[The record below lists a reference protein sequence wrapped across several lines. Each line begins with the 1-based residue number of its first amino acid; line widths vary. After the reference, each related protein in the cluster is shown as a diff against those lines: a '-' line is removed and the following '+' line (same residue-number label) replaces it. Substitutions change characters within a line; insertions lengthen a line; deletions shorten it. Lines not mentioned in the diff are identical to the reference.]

1 MKKYFIDEV
10 ETFAINTPVDA
21 TVELMGWEEFPIVYI
36 DNFYKNPDKVRN
48 LALRTPGTKNPRI
61 LGGVPGERVDIQ
73 FNLEHIW
80 PIWIEIAEN
89 VYGLKQEERKEFEM
103 SCMNTSFS
111 VNVTQSNHRRRL
123 PHIDLPDVKDRGW
136 AGLVYLNKP
145 KECKGGTG
153 FYTYKGQQVNPRQE
167 GIWGNKKE
175 DWWEQPPD
183 EHFVTDDVGPWAKM
197 HLAEMKYNRMIMY
210 PATVLHAPYD
220 KPGFFEG
227 DTYRLTQVFFLPV
240 I

>member
-1 MKKYFIDEV
+1 MKKYFIDEI

-21 TVELMGWEEFPIVYI
+21 TVELMGWEKFPIVYI

-61 LGGVPGERVDIQ
+61 LGGVPGERVDIS

-89 VYGLKQEERKEFEM
+89 VYGLEQKEKKAFEM
-103 SCMNTSFS
+103 SCMNISFS
-111 VNVTQSNHRRRL
+111 VNVTQSHYRRKK
-123 PHIDLPDVKDRGW
+123 PHIDLPDVSDRGW
-136 AGLVYLNKP
+136 AGVVYLNKP

-153 FYTYKGQQVNPRQE
+153 FYTYKGQQVNPRQD
-167 GIWGNKKE
+167 GIWQEEYVN
-175 DWWEQPPD
+175 DS
-183 EHFVTDDVGPWAKM
+183 VGPWELI

-210 PATVLHAPYD
+210 PANVLHTPYD
-220 KPGFFEG
+220 KEGFFT
-227 DTYRLTQVFFLPV
+227 DDVYRLVQAFFLPV

>member
-89 VYGLKQEERKEFEM
+89 VYGLKQEERKAFEM

-153 FYTYKGQQVNPRQE
+153 FYTYKGQQVNPLQSGVWR
-167 GIWGNKKE
+167 E
-175 DWWEQPPD
+175 D
-183 EHFVTDDVGPWAKM
+183 FVDDSIGPWDLI

-210 PATVLHAPYD
+210 PDNILHGAYD
-220 KPGFFEG
+220 KPGYFE
-227 DTYRLTQVFFLPV
+227 DDIYRLGQTFFVPLHFFS
-240 I
+240 

>member
-1 MKKYFIDEV
+1 MKKYFIDEI

-21 TVELMGWEEFPIVYI
+21 TVELMGWEKFPIVYI

-61 LGGVPGERVDIQ
+61 LGGVPGERVDIS

-89 VYGLKQEERKEFEM
+89 VYGLKQEERKAFEM

-136 AGLVYLNKP
+136 AGLIYLNKP
-145 KECKGGTG
+145 K
-153 FYTYKGQQVNPRQE
+153 
-167 GIWGNKKE
+167 
-175 DWWEQPPD
+175 
-183 EHFVTDDVGPWAKM
+183 
-197 HLAEMKYNRMIMY
+197 
-210 PATVLHAPYD
+210 
-220 KPGFFEG
+220 
-227 DTYRLTQVFFLPV
+227 
-240 I
+240 

>member
-1 MKKYFIDEV
+1 MKKYFIDEI

-48 LALRTPGTKNPRI
+48 LALRTPGTKSPRI
-61 LGGVPGERVDIQ
+61 LGGVPGERVDIS

-80 PIWIEIAEN
+80 PIWIEIAES
-89 VYGLKQEERKEFEM
+89 VYGLEQKERKAFEM

-123 PHIDLPDVKDRGW
+123 PHIDLPDIKDRGW

-153 FYTYKGQQVNPRQE
+153 FYTYKGQQVNPRQD
-167 GIWGNKKE
+167 GIWQEEYVN
-175 DWWEQPPD
+175 DS
-183 EHFVTDDVGPWAKM
+183 VGPWELI

-210 PATVLHAPYD
+210 PANVLHTPYD
-220 KPGFFEG
+220 KEGFFT
-227 DTYRLTQVFFLPV
+227 DDVYRLVQAFFLPV

>member
-1 MKKYFIDEV
+1 MKKYFIDEI

-89 VYGLKQEERKEFEM
+89 VYGLKQEERKAFDM
-103 SCMNTSFS
+103 SCMYTSFS

-136 AGLVYLNKP
+136 AGLIYLNKGD
-145 KECKGGTG
+145 ECKGGTG
-153 FYTYKGQQVNPRQE
+153 FYTYKGHQVNPKQD
-167 GIWGNKKE
+167 GLWDKDYVCDSI
-175 DWWEQPPD
+175 
-183 EHFVTDDVGPWAKM
+183 GPWELM
-197 HLAEMKYNRMIMY
+197 HLAEMKFNRMIMY
-210 PATVLHAPYD
+210 PATVMHTPYD

>member
-1 MKKYFIDEV
+1 MKKYFIDEI

-21 TVELMGWEEFPIVYI
+21 TVELMGWEEFPIVYV

-61 LGGVPGERVDIQ
+61 LGGVPGERVDIS

-89 VYGLKQEERKEFEM
+89 VYGLEQKEKKAFEM
-103 SCMNTSFS
+103 SCMNISFS
-111 VNVTQSNHRRRL
+111 VNVTQSHYRRKK
-123 PHIDLPDVKDRGW
+123 PHIDLPDVSDRGW
-136 AGLVYLNKP
+136 AGVVYLNKP

-153 FYTYKGQQVNPRQE
+153 FYTYKGQQVNPRQD
-167 GIWGNKKE
+167 GIWQEEYVN
-175 DWWEQPPD
+175 DS
-183 EHFVTDDVGPWAKM
+183 VGPWELI

-210 PATVLHAPYD
+210 PANVLHTPYD
-220 KPGFFEG
+220 KEGFFT
-227 DTYRLTQVFFLPV
+227 DDVYRLVQAFFLPV

>member
-1 MKKYFIDEV
+1 MKKYFIDEI

-61 LGGVPGERVDIQ
+61 LGGVPGERIDIS

-89 VYGLKQEERKEFEM
+89 VYGLKQEERKAFEM

-153 FYTYKGQQVNPRQE
+153 FYTYNGQQVNPNQD
-167 GIWGNKKE
+167 GIWRKE
-175 DWWEQPPD
+175 
-183 EHFVTDDVGPWAKM
+183 HITDSVGPWELI

-210 PATVLHAPYD
+210 PDQILHTPYD
-220 KPGFFEG
+220 KPGWFEG
-227 DTYRLTQVFFLPV
+227 DTYRLVQVFFIPLHFPL
-240 I
+240 

>member
-1 MKKYFIDEV
+1 MKKYFIDEI

-61 LGGVPGERVDIQ
+61 LGGVPGERVDIS

-89 VYGLKQEERKEFEM
+89 VYGLEQKEKKAFEM
-103 SCMNTSFS
+103 SCMNISFS
-111 VNVTQSNHRRRL
+111 VNVTQSHYRRKK
-123 PHIDLPDVKDRGW
+123 PHIDLPDVSDRGW
-136 AGLVYLNKP
+136 AGVVYLNKP

-153 FYTYKGQQVNPRQE
+153 FYTYKGQQVNPRQD
-167 GIWGNKKE
+167 GIWQEEYVN
-175 DWWEQPPD
+175 DS
-183 EHFVTDDVGPWAKM
+183 VGPWELI

-210 PATVLHAPYD
+210 PANVLHTPYD
-220 KPGFFEG
+220 KEGFFT
-227 DTYRLTQVFFLPV
+227 DDVYRLVQAFFLPV

>member
-1 MKKYFIDEV
+1 MKKYFIDET

-21 TVELMGWEEFPIVYI
+21 TVELMGWEKFPIVYI

-61 LGGVPGERVDIQ
+61 LGGVPGERVDIS

-89 VYGLKQEERKEFEM
+89 VYGLEQKEKKAFEM
-103 SCMNTSFS
+103 SCMNISFS
-111 VNVTQSNHRRRL
+111 VNVTQSHYRRKK
-123 PHIDLPDVKDRGW
+123 PHIDLPDVSDRGW
-136 AGLVYLNKP
+136 AGVVYLNKP

-153 FYTYKGQQVNPRQE
+153 FYTYKGQQVNPRQD
-167 GIWGNKKE
+167 GIWQEEYVN
-175 DWWEQPPD
+175 DS
-183 EHFVTDDVGPWAKM
+183 VGPWELI

-210 PATVLHAPYD
+210 PANVLHTPYD
-220 KPGFFEG
+220 KEGFFT
-227 DTYRLTQVFFLPV
+227 DDVYRLVQAFFLPV

>member
-1 MKKYFIDEV
+1 MKKYFNDEV

-89 VYGLKQEERKEFEM
+89 VYGLKQEERKAFEM

-153 FYTYKGQQVNPRQE
+153 FYTYKGQQVNPLQSGVWR
-167 GIWGNKKE
+167 E
-175 DWWEQPPD
+175 D
-183 EHFVTDDVGPWAKM
+183 FVDDSIGPWDLI

-210 PATVLHAPYD
+210 PDKILHGAYD
-220 KPGFFEG
+220 KPGYFE
-227 DTYRLTQVFFLPV
+227 DDIYRLVQTFFIPLHFFS
-240 I
+240 

>member
-89 VYGLKQEERKEFEM
+89 VYGLKQEERKAFEM

-153 FYTYKGQQVNPRQE
+153 FYTYKGQQVNPLQSGVWR
-167 GIWGNKKE
+167 E
-175 DWWEQPPD
+175 D
-183 EHFVTDDVGPWAKM
+183 FVDDSIGPWDLI

-210 PATVLHAPYD
+210 PDNILHGAYD
-220 KPGFFEG
+220 KPGYFE
-227 DTYRLTQVFFLPV
+227 DDIYRLVQTFFIPLHFFS
-240 I
+240 

>member
-1 MKKYFIDEV
+1 MKKYFIDET

-21 TVELMGWEEFPIVYI
+21 TVELMGWEKFPIVYI

-61 LGGVPGERVDIQ
+61 LGAAPGERVDIS

-89 VYGLKQEERKEFEM
+89 VYGLEQKEKKAFEM
-103 SCMNTSFS
+103 SCMNISFS
-111 VNVTQSNHRRRL
+111 VNVTQSHYRRKK
-123 PHIDLPDVKDRGW
+123 PHIDLPDVSDRGW
-136 AGLVYLNKP
+136 AGVVYLNKP

-153 FYTYKGQQVNPRQE
+153 FYTYKGQQVNPRQD
-167 GIWGNKKE
+167 GIWQEEYVN
-175 DWWEQPPD
+175 DS
-183 EHFVTDDVGPWAKM
+183 VGPWELI

-210 PATVLHAPYD
+210 PANVLHTPYD
-220 KPGFFEG
+220 KEGFFT
-227 DTYRLTQVFFLPV
+227 DDVYRLVQAFFLPV

>member
-1 MKKYFIDEV
+1 MKKYFIDET

-61 LGGVPGERVDIQ
+61 LGGVPGERVDIS

-89 VYGLKQEERKEFEM
+89 VYGLEQKEKKAFEM
-103 SCMNTSFS
+103 SCMNISFS
-111 VNVTQSNHRRRL
+111 VNVTQSHYRRKK
-123 PHIDLPDVKDRGW
+123 PHIDLPDVSDRGW
-136 AGLVYLNKP
+136 AGVVYLNKP

-153 FYTYKGQQVNPRQE
+153 FYTYKGQQVNPRQD
-167 GIWGNKKE
+167 GIWQEEYVN
-175 DWWEQPPD
+175 DS
-183 EHFVTDDVGPWAKM
+183 VGPWELI

-210 PATVLHAPYD
+210 PANVLHTPYD
-220 KPGFFEG
+220 KEGFFT
-227 DTYRLTQVFFLPV
+227 DDVYRLVQAFFLPV

>member
-1 MKKYFIDEV
+1 MKKYFIDEI

-48 LALRTPGTKNPRI
+48 LALRTPGTKSPRI
-61 LGGVPGERVDIQ
+61 LGGVPGERVDIS

-80 PIWIEIAEN
+80 PIWIEIAES
-89 VYGLKQEERKEFEM
+89 VYGLEQKERKAFEM
-103 SCMNTSFS
+103 SCMNISFS
-111 VNVTQSNHRRRL
+111 VNVTQSHFRRKK
-123 PHIDLPDVKDRGW
+123 PHIDLPDVSDRGW
-136 AGLVYLNKP
+136 AGVVYLNKP

-153 FYTYKGQQVNPRQE
+153 FYTYNGQQVNPRQD
-167 GIWGNKKE
+167 GIWQTEYIN
-175 DWWEQPPD
+175 DSI
-183 EHFVTDDVGPWAKM
+183 GPWELI

-210 PATVLHAPYD
+210 PANVLHTPYD
-220 KPGFFEG
+220 KEGFFT
-227 DTYRLTQVFFLPV
+227 DDVYRLVQAFFLPV

>member
-1 MKKYFIDEV
+1 MKKYFIDEI

-61 LGGVPGERVDIQ
+61 LGGVPGERVDIS

-89 VYGLKQEERKEFEM
+89 VYGLKQEERKAFEM

-153 FYTYKGQQVNPRQE
+153 FYTYKGQQVNPRQD
-167 GIWGNKKE
+167 GIWQEEYVN
-175 DWWEQPPD
+175 DS
-183 EHFVTDDVGPWAKM
+183 VGPWELI

-210 PATVLHAPYD
+210 PANVLHTPYD
-220 KPGFFEG
+220 KEGFFT
-227 DTYRLTQVFFLPV
+227 DDVYRLVQAFFLPV